1 MHPHQYR
8 VVYLFEAHTIF
19 VWRRSGALLQKWKC
33 DDHERLCTGLPENCF
48 KTNVNLKPGLVQ
60 ALNEFFL
67 SQDPETRLLPKM
79 RPSDMARPSVHA
91 RPILELSSEES
102 DDSSESNPTEE
113 SSEGP
118 LEEEDDSLESD
129 ASESDYEQP
138 KSKKKSK
145 QKVSPAKRCA
155 STTRRTDR
163 LNTTPLKK
171 HKASRNEGNQV
182 TIDLTEGS
190 HPNDKAKQR
199 NGATTTPATIDLSED
214 VIEAA
219 QSPSAAA
226 STASD
231 APRVGRQITIDLTN
245 NLEKNVESH
254 ARALTKAD
262 FKAKLDDEIRQILA
276 DNRLESLTLHR
287 VHSILSKKLSIDM
300 NEHRELIRKLVQRTV
315 TSSRP

>member
-1 MHPHQYR
+1 
-8 VVYLFEAHTIF
+8 
-19 VWRRSGALLQKWKC
+19 
-33 DDHERLCTGLPENCF
+33 
-48 KTNVNLKPGLVQ
+48 
-60 ALNEFFL
+60 
-67 SQDPETRLLPKM
+67 
-79 RPSDMARPSVHA
+79 MARPSVHA

-145 QKVSPAKRCA
+145 QKNRPIEYDTFKETQS
-155 STTRRTDR
+155 
-163 LNTTPLKK
+163 L
-171 HKASRNEGNQV
+171 RNEGNQV

-199 NGATTTPATIDLSED
+199 NGATTTPATIDLSKD

-300 NEHRELIRKLVQRTV
+300 NEHRE
-315 TSSRP
+315 P

>member
-1 MHPHQYR
+1 
-8 VVYLFEAHTIF
+8 
-19 VWRRSGALLQKWKC
+19 
-33 DDHERLCTGLPENCF
+33 
-48 KTNVNLKPGLVQ
+48 
-60 ALNEFFL
+60 
-67 SQDPETRLLPKM
+67 
-79 RPSDMARPSVHA
+79 MARPSVHA

-145 QKVSPAKRCA
+145 QKNRPIEYDTFKETQS
-155 STTRRTDR
+155 
-163 LNTTPLKK
+163 L
-171 HKASRNEGNQV
+171 RNEGNQV

-199 NGATTTPATIDLSED
+199 NGATTTPATIDLSKD

-231 APRVGRQITIDLTN
+231 APRVERGITRKGFNQGGFQSEIGRRDPADLGRQPLGVVDTPSSAFDPLQ
-245 NLEKNVESH
+245 EAQHRHE
-254 ARALTKAD
+254 RAQGVD
-262 FKAKLDDEIRQILA
+262 PEIGSTHYDQL
-276 DNRLESLTLHR
+276 
-287 VHSILSKKLSIDM
+287 
-300 NEHRELIRKLVQRTV
+300 
-315 TSSRP
+315 